1 MGKVVDLNTL
11 QYLRDINSFPKE
23 YEISIQRKAGLVTV
37 DNPLI
42 EEFDFLLSDNVID
55 SPLTDFLLLHHALG
69 IALAIAE
76 KDPSYRKDIIQVLED
91 FQTGEL

>member
-23 YEISIQRKAGLVTV
+23 YEISIQRKAELVTV

-55 SPLTDFLLLHHALG
+55 SPLADFLLLHHALG

-76 KDPSYRKDIIQVLED
+76 KDPSYRKDITQVLED